1 MPTAKPRLQGEVY
14 SPKSCD
20 PGRDEGNCATGLC
33 STFGLFG
40 RGGLLTIELLAF
52 NRCIFQSCYLFYLN
66 IQHFRSKLNLPTLK
80 KSIKFF
86 YPTILYNARHFSPN
100 FAMIQY
106 EGLRRFSLFQALGSW
121 DKRKKEASERKTQGG
136 LRRGTQSSSP
146 WSTISLALLALIFA
160 PPQLLRT

>member
-1 MPTAKPRLQGEVY
+1 MITIIHVCTFPRYNTVKHLTIFFSYQFSVVEVIKQIEPGSMMPTAKPRLQGEVY

-66 IQHFRSKLNLPTLK
+66 IQHFRSKLNLPILK

-86 YPTILYNARHFSPN
+86 YPTILF
-100 FAMIQY
+100 MI
-106 EGLRRFSLFQALGSW
+106 
-121 DKRKKEASERKTQGG
+121 
-136 LRRGTQSSSP
+136 
-146 WSTISLALLALIFA
+146 
-160 PPQLLRT
+160 